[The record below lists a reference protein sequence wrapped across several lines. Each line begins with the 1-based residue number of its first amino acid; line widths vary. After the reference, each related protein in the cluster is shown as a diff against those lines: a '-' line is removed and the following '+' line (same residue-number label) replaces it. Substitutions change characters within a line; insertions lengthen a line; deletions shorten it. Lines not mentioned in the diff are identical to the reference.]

1 MKKIIITNW
10 GMEIGGVE
18 RSLIGLLNAI
28 DYKEY
33 EVDLFLCKHCGEFL
47 DMIPH
52 EVNLLPE
59 IKQYTMFQTP
69 IKEVICQGGFRIA
82 YNRLISKFISRN
94 NKKLRGSLLALY
106 TKKSLSIMPMI
117 SNKQYDLAISF
128 LTPHFFTAEKVVA
141 KKKIAWIHTD
151 YTAIE
156 IDEEF
161 EEPMWNNYEYI
172 AGISHSSVEAFN
184 AVFPRL
190 RNKTIVIE
198 NILSSKFVVE
208 QADMHEI
215 SNEVESDLNTIKICT
230 VGRFC
235 EAKAYDNC
243 IKICKML
250 IEKGHNI
257 KWYVI
262 GYGGDEQMMRE
273 LIREHQLEEYFI
285 ILGKKDNPYPYM
297 KACDIYM
304 QLSRYE
310 GKSVAVTEAKML
322 CKPVVITNFP
332 TAINHLENEVD
343 GVIVPMELE
352 ACTDAIEE
360 FLKNKDLQQSIIE
373 YLKTVD
379 YSNTDEVEKIY
390 QLTE

>member
-33 EVDLFLCKHCGEFL
+33 EVDLFLCKHCGDFL

-59 IKQYTMFQTP
+59 IKQYTMFQKP
-69 IKEVICQGGFRIA
+69 IKDVICQGGFRIA
-82 YNRLISKFISRN
+82 YKRLISKFISRN
-94 NKKLRGSLLALY
+94 NKKLQGSLLALY
-106 TKKSLSIMPMI
+106 TKESLSIMPMI
-117 SNKQYDLAISF
+117 SNIEYDLAISF
-128 LTPHFFTAEKVVA
+128 LTPHFFTAERVVA

-151 YTAIE
+151 YAAIE
-156 IDEEF
+156 IDKEL
-161 EEPMWNNYEYI
+161 EEPMWNQYDCI
-172 AGISHSSVEAFN
+172 AGISNSSVEAFN
-184 AVFPRL
+184 TVFPKL
-190 RNKTIVIE
+190 KNKTTVIE
-198 NILSSKFVVE
+198 NILSSKFVIE
-208 QADMHEI
+208 QSDMLEVSDEVVSD
-215 SNEVESDLNTIKICT
+215 SNIIKICT

-235 EAKAYDNC
+235 DAKAYDNC
-243 IKICKML
+243 ILICRKL
-250 IEKGHNI
+250 IDRGFNI

-262 GYGGDEQMMRE
+262 GYGSDEEMMRNM
-273 LIREHQLEEYFI
+273 IKQYHLEEYFV

-322 CKPVVITNFP
+322 CKPAVITNFS
-332 TAINHLENEVD
+332 TAVNHLEDGVD
-343 GVIVPMELE
+343 GIIVPMELE
-352 ACTDAIEE
+352 LCTDAIEE
-360 FLKNKDLQQSIIE
+360 FLKNNDLQQSIIE
-373 YLKTVD
+373 HLKTVD
-379 YSNTDEVEKIY
+379 FSNTDEVEKIY
-390 QLTE
+390 QLVE